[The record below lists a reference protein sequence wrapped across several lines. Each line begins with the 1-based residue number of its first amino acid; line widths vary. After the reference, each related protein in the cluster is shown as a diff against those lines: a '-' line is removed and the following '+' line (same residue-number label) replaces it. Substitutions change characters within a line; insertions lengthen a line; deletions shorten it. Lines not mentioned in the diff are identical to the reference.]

1 MAITPVQYA
10 NAFRNLRI
18 FLDNADAPD
27 PPTPMALEE
36 RGRTPPVLMRAPRLE
51 TLDVKSYLMVSGAPG
66 KTYYS
71 QFGQKLKQAIY
82 IQAKIMRLDGSIE
95 TLSVPYADISYA
107 LIAPFWGK
115 GYPEECQLALQLWDW
130 LKLGPPEIKSIVAED
145 GSIGL
150 DCNGFVGGY
159 LERSANPAQWRRS
172 QGSLT
177 GAPINELMQRPGA
190 TLNALAD
197 LSPPEGAS
205 LLFGLCDANSGVIR
219 DYNDSPVGHVVISEP
234 GSARK
239 RADGLIELTVAESTG
254 HVGITTSTY
263 TILSLVKLTPSGGI
277 FKVQRGSKKGM
288 AEEFATFKIRRLS

>member
-18 FLDNADAPD
+18 FLDAGAADAP
-27 PPTPMALEE
+27 TAMALDEK
-36 RGRTPPVLMRAPRLE
+36 GRTPPVLMGSPRLE
-51 TLDVKSYLMVSGAPG
+51 TLDVNSYLMVTGAPG
-66 KTYYS
+66 KDYYS
-71 QFGQKLKQAIY
+71 KFGQKLKQALY

-95 TLSVPYADISYA
+95 TLSVQYADIAYA

-115 GYPEECQLALQLWDW
+115 GYPEECQLALQLWDR
-130 LKLGPPEIKSIVAED
+130 LKLGPPEIKSIVQED
-145 GSIGL
+145 GAIGL

-159 LERSANPAQWRRS
+159 FERSANPAQWRRS

-190 TLNALAD
+190 TLNALTD

-205 LLFGLCDANSGVIR
+205 LLLGLCDANSGVIR
-219 DYNDSPVGHVVISEP
+219 DYNDSPVGHIAISEP

-239 RADGLIELTVAESTG
+239 RADGLIELTVAESIG

-263 TILSLVKLTPSGGI
+263 AILSLAKSTPSGGI
-277 FKVQRGSKKGM
+277 FNVQRGSKKGK
-288 AEEFATFKIRRLS
+288 AEEFVTFKIRRLA